1 MKGSV
6 RVLEAAILILLTGLA
21 AGRAQAIEIQT
32 IDVRYEKGHYRVE
45 FVADLAA
52 QPQAVERVLTDYAHY
67 PALDARIEESHLI
80 ETPPDAPR
88 RLYTRLKGCVGWIF
102 CRSMVRVETL
112 QQNPGELIATAI
124 PDLSDVKD
132 SVTSTH
138 WQASPTGTRVTY
150 SLNLDPK
157 FWVPALF
164 GRPAMLDTMRDG
176 TVAMFTSVERVARAL
191 QAGSDGR

>member
-1 MKGSV
+1 VKGSA
-6 RVLEAAILILLTGLA
+6 RALKAAILLTGLA
-21 AGRAQAIEIQT
+21 AGRAQAIEIRT
-32 IDVRYEKGHYRVE
+32 IDVRYEKGHYRVQ

-52 QPQAVERVLTDYAHY
+52 EPQAIERVLTDYAHY
-67 PALDARIEESHLI
+67 PALDARIEESRLI
-80 ETPPDAPR
+80 ETPPAALP

-132 SVTSTH
+132 SVASTR
-138 WQASPTGTRVTY
+138 WQASPSGTHVTY
-150 SLNLDPK
+150 TLNFDPK

-164 GRPAMLDTMRDG
+164 GRRAMLDTMRQG
-176 TVAMFTSVERVARAL
+176 TLAMFTSVERVARTL
-191 QAGSDGR
+191 PVDNDGR